1 MNRVSK
7 FDERVAKNV
16 TKLRKKYQI
25 SVEDI
30 AEFIFVDASFIR
42 SVECYDKKYNLRHLF
57 LIMALFKKIDNSV
70 TLDSLVPKCS
80 ENVIKILQN
89 DTKSKTKA

>member
-1 MNRVSK
+1 MNKVSK

-16 TKLRKKYQI
+16 TKLRKKYKI

-30 AEFIFVDASFIR
+30 AEFIFVDASFVR
-42 SVECYDKKYNLRHLF
+42 SVECYDKKYNLRHLY
-57 LIMALFKKIDNSV
+57 LIMALFKKRENSV
-70 TLDSLVPKCS
+70 TLDLLVPKCS